1 MNNYQPN
8 IKIEETLL
16 TGIQKKDLK
25 DYVKWETNEY
35 KNFLNYNFE
44 KDIIEIDEKKNT
56 KKFIVNLKPQII
68 KAFKIIYE

>member
-1 MNNYQPN
+1 MNDHYP
-8 IKIEETLL
+8 IILIEETLL
-16 TGIQKKDLK
+16 TGIKKKDLK
-25 DYVKWETNEY
+25 EYVKWETNEY

-56 KKFIVNLKPQII
+56 KQYIVNLKPQII

>member
-25 DYVKWETNEY
+25 DYVKWETIEY
-35 KNFLNYNFE
+35 KTLFNHSFK
-44 KDIIEIDEKKNT
+44 KDLIEINGQNIT
-56 KKFIVNLKPQII
+56 KQYIVNLSPQII